1 MPLEII
7 RNDITRLEVDAIVNA
22 ANKSLL
28 GGGGVDGAIHKAAGP
43 KLLEECRTLNGCN
56 IGEAKI
62 TKGYD
67 LPAKYV
73 IHTVGPIWHGGDINE
88 EKLLR
93 DCYRNSL
100 RIAKENNVESIAFP
114 LISSGVFGYPKDKAL
129 RVATSEISDFILKND
144 MLVYIVVFDKNSF
157 MISEKLFNNVKE
169 YVDDRYVTDNFMEY
183 RRGRSIPVFEEYD
196 ACYSLNLEYIDKH
209 LQETF
214 TERLFRFID
223 ERNLKDPDVYK
234 RANIDRKHFSKIKN
248 DPDYQPGKKTVF
260 AFAIALELNLDDT
273 KDLLNAAGYSINY
286 SRRFDIII
294 EYFIKEKSYNI
305 FEINETLYAF
315 KEDTLG

>member
-7 RNDITRLEVDAIVNA
+7 RNDITKVEVDAIVNA
-22 ANKSLL
+22 ANNSLL

-43 KLLEECRTLNGCN
+43 KLLEECRTLKGCN
-56 IGEAKI
+56 TGEAKI
-62 TKGYD
+62 TKGYN

-73 IHTVGPIWHGGDINE
+73 IHTVGPVWHGGDNNE

-144 MLVYIVVFDKNSF
+144 MLVYIVVFDNNSF
-157 MISEKLFNNVKE
+157 KISEKLLNNVKE
-169 YVDDRYVTDNFMEY
+169 YIDDRYVIDNFMEY
-183 RRGRSIPVFEEYD
+183 RSEISIPVAKEYD
-196 ACYSLNLEYIDKH
+196 ACYSLDLDYIDKH
-209 LQETF
+209 LEESF

-223 ERNLKDPDVYK
+223 ERELKDSDVYK
-234 RANIDRKHFSKIKN
+234 RANIDRKHFSKIRN
-248 DPDYQPGKKTVF
+248 DLNYQPSKKTVF
-260 AFAIALELNLDDT
+260 AFAIAMELNLDDT
-273 KDLLNAAGYSINY
+273 KDLLNSAGYSINY
-286 SRRFDIII
+286 SKKFDIII
-294 EYFIKEKSYNI
+294 EYFIIEKIYNI
-305 FEINETLYAF
+305 FEINETLYTF
-315 KEDTLG
+315 KQQTLG